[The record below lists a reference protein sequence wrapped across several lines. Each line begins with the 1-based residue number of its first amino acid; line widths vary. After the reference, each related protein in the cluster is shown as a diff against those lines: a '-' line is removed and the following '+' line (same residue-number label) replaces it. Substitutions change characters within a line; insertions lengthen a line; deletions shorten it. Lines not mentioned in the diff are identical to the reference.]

1 MLDVHARALIKELLE
16 TIGQAGKVP
25 IVVYGFDEQWK
36 PLMVGMAND
45 AHLPGLCRQ
54 IWEQPE
60 GMTLCQ
66 LDMARRAGEELEAKS
81 PRSCRCHAGLRTESI
96 PIIVDEEMVGV
107 LHFGGFAESDI
118 RVEDPELEWL
128 KKFLPAF
135 ISRLVDRQA
144 IASNQ
149 ERHVRKYEEAA
160 RKLAYH
166 DVQLRL
172 QSALA
177 QAENHVEEVRSQDAR
192 SWEITESAVN
202 LLKTIELAGTVLQ
215 NLMQGEYLPDEY
227 EFRQI
232 NLREIITSAIA
243 LANPMASQRHIVIR
257 TTIHPDRLPIVL
269 QGSVIHLQQAFNNL
283 IHNAVKYSHR
293 GSELKTV
300 EVSVRGSF
308 ANHGYQLF
316 IENYGIGILP
326 EEYDRIFEPGYK
338 GILRQRERQ
347 TGSGLGLPLT
357 KEIIEKHLGKI
368 SVRSEPDRF
377 ATEQGDTPYLT
388 TFSVWLPLTQPGGI
402 EPMLRLVKGERHG

>member
-1 MLDVHARALIKELLE
+1 MFDVQARALITELLG
-16 TIGQAGKVP
+16 TIEQAGKVP
-25 IVVYGFDEQWK
+25 IAVYDFDEQQK
-36 PLMVGMAND
+36 PHVVGMAND
-45 AHLPGLCRQ
+45 AYLPGLCRRL
-54 IWEQPE
+54 WEQPE
-60 GMTLCQ
+60 GMTRCQ
-66 LDMARRAGEELEAKS
+66 TDMARRAAEEFESQS
-81 PRSCRCHAGLRTESI
+81 PRSCVCHAGLRTESI
-96 PIIVDEEMVGV
+96 PIMVHEKMVGV
-107 LHFGGFAESDI
+107 LHFGGFAESGSDD
-118 RVEDPELEWL
+118 ENPELDWL
-128 KKFLPAF
+128 KQFLPAF
-135 ISRLVDRQA
+135 ITRLVDRQA
-144 IASNQ
+144 LESNQ

-177 QAENHVEEVRSQDAR
+177 QAENHLEAVKDRSASGR
-192 SWEITESAVN
+192 ETEDSALN

-243 LANPMASQRHIVIR
+243 LASPMASQRNIAIR
-257 TTIHPDRLPIVL
+257 TAIHPDRLPIVL

-293 GSELKTV
+293 GRELKTV

-308 ANHGYQLF
+308 ANHGYQIF

-357 KEIIEKHLGKI
+357 KEIIEKHQGNI

-377 ATEQGDTPYLT
+377 AAEQGDAPYLT
-388 TFSVWLPLTQPGGI
+388 TFSLWLPLTQPGGTD
-402 EPMLRLVKGERHG
+402 PTLRLVKGESDG